1 MRIEIYSRIWVIKT
15 TCKYSMLWTHSH
27 TEYARAQC
35 EWSVMRL
42 KKHTIYL
49 SELEKNNSKS
59 WMFGKLYLY
68 FSITITWNNCKYK
81 FIFKINK
88 TKMSLNIHV
97 TAIVHINWKY
107 QMTPPL
113 SLSPQ
118 DRCSS
123 TITTQIFRI
132 NLQYFIVGIL
142 YLSLRT
148 RVIVIADQYVT
159 YVTWKSQFYKKWTLL
174 QTQVL
179 HLSVFSVYRWRC
191 NLSKCQMY
199 SICHYF

>member
-1 MRIEIYSRIWVIKT
+1 
-15 TCKYSMLWTHSH
+15 
-27 TEYARAQC
+27 
-35 EWSVMRL
+35 
-42 KKHTIYL
+42 
-49 SELEKNNSKS
+49 
-59 WMFGKLYLY
+59 
-68 FSITITWNNCKYK
+68 
-81 FIFKINK
+81 
-88 TKMSLNIHV
+88 MSLNIHV

-159 YVTWKSQFYKKWTLL
+159 YVTWKSQFYQKWTLL

-179 HLSVFSVYRWRC
+179 HLSVFSVYR
-191 NLSKCQMY
+191 
-199 SICHYF
+199 

>member
-1 MRIEIYSRIWVIKT
+1 
-15 TCKYSMLWTHSH
+15 MLWTHSH

-59 WMFGKLYLY
+59 WMFGKLYLD

-107 QMTPPL
+107 QMTPPPL
-113 SLSPQ
+113 SLSLLKIVVVLQSLPKYSVLTFSILLLAFYIFLSEHELSLLPTSMLHMLHGRANSIKNG
-118 DRCSS
+118 RCYKHRSYICPS
-123 TITTQIFRI
+123 FQ
-132 NLQYFIVGIL
+132 FIVDG
-142 YLSLRT
+142 
-148 RVIVIADQYVT
+148 VI
-159 YVTWKSQFYKKWTLL
+159 
-174 QTQVL
+174 
-179 HLSVFSVYRWRC
+179 
-191 NLSKCQMY
+191 
-199 SICHYF
+199 